1 MSLPIVAIIGRP
13 NVGKS
18 TLFNRL
24 LKKRL
29 AVVDGRPGVTRDRNY
44 SLCTWNGKSFYLVDT
59 GGLLPSTKNEL
70 ERQVKAQA
78 ESAIEEADFI
88 LFLIDNK
95 VGAQD
100 VDFEIAKKLKRINK
114 KVFLVANKV
123 DNEKEEMETYSLK
136 RLGLGDPYPVSAT
149 SGRNATELLDDI
161 AKLIPETVQAEEE
174 KGIKVAIIGRPNV
187 GKSTFI
193 NTLLGEEKLVVSE
206 MPGTTRDSIDT
217 QLKIKDDDFIFID
230 TAGLRKKSKIIDDL
244 EYYTSLR
251 SLRSIQR
258 ADVCLLLT
266 EAQEGMVN
274 QDLKI
279 AQETVEMWKGLVI
292 GVNKWDLIVKETKTA
307 DQYSKWIKSYAPF
320 LDFVPVIYIS
330 SKTGQR
336 VEKTIELV
344 KEVYL
349 ERKKRIETSELNQ
362 KLEPEIKRQPPPSFK
377 GKYVRLYY
385 CTQTD
390 TEPPTF
396 VFFSNYPEYLKKPYL
411 KFLQN
416 KIREHFGFKGCPI
429 KIKVNK
435 RE

>member
-1 MSLPIVAIIGRP
+1 
-13 NVGKS
+13 
-18 TLFNRL
+18 
-24 LKKRL
+24 
-29 AVVDGRPGVTRDRNY
+29 
-44 SLCTWNGKSFYLVDT
+44 
-59 GGLLPSTKNEL
+59 
-70 ERQVKAQA
+70 
-78 ESAIEEADFI
+78 
-88 LFLIDNK
+88 
-95 VGAQD
+95 
-100 VDFEIAKKLKRINK
+100 
-114 KVFLVANKV
+114 
-123 DNEKEEMETYSLK
+123 
-136 RLGLGDPYPVSAT
+136 
-149 SGRNATELLDDI
+149 
-161 AKLIPETVQAEEE
+161 
-174 KGIKVAIIGRPNV
+174 
-187 GKSTFI
+187 
-193 NTLLGEEKLVVSE
+193 

-217 QLKIKDDDFIFID
+217 KIRIKEDEFIFID
-230 TAGLRKKSKIIDDL
+230 TAGLKKRSKIIDDL

-349 ERKKRIETSELNQ
+349 ERKKRIETSDLNQ
-362 KLEPEIKRQPPPSFK
+362 KLEMEIKRQPPPSVK
-377 GKYVRLYY
+377 GKYVKLYY

-390 TEPPTF
+390 IEPPTF
-396 VFFSNYPEYLKKPYL
+396 VFFCNYPEHLKKPYL
-411 KFLQN
+411 RFLQN
-416 KIREHFGFKGCPI
+416 KIREHFGFNGCPI

>member
-29 AVVDGRPGVTRDRNY
+29 AVVHDRPGVTRDRNY
-44 SLCTWNGKSFYLVDT
+44 SLCTWNGKTFYLVDT
-59 GGLLPSTKNEL
+59 GGLLASTKNEL

-78 ESAIEEADFI
+78 EAAVEEADFI

-100 VDFEIAKKLKRINK
+100 VDYEIARKLKRINK

-123 DNEKEEMETYSLK
+123 DNEKEELETYSLS
-136 RLGLGDPYPVSAT
+136 RLGLGDPYAVSAT

-161 AKLIPETVQAEEE
+161 AKLIPEAEPAEEE

-193 NTLLGEEKLVVSE
+193 NRLLGEEKLVVSE

-217 QLKIKDDDFIFID
+217 KIRLKDEDFIFID
-230 TAGLRKKSKIIDDL
+230 TAGLRKRSKIIDDL

-279 AQETVEMWKGLVI
+279 AEETVEMWKGLVI
-292 GVNKWDLIVKETKTA
+292 GVNKWDLIQKETKTA
-307 DQYSKWIKSYAPF
+307 EQYTEWIQSYAPF
-320 LDFVPVIYIS
+320 LDFVPVIYLS
-330 SKTGQR
+330 SKSGQR
-336 VEKTIELV
+336 VEKAIDLV

-362 KLEPEIKRQPPPSFK
+362 KLEPEIKRQPPPSVK
-377 GKYVRLYY
+377 GKYIKLYY

-396 VFFSNYPEYLKKPYL
+396 VFFCNYPEHLKKPYL
-411 KFLQN
+411 RFLQS

-429 KIKVNK
+429 KIKINR

>member
-29 AVVDGRPGVTRDRNY
+29 AVVDDRPGVTRDRNY
-44 SLCTWNGKSFYLVDT
+44 SLCNWNGKDFYLVDT
-59 GGLLPSTKNEL
+59 GGLLTSTKSEL

-78 ESAIEEADFI
+78 EAAIEEADFI

-100 VDFEIAKKLKRINK
+100 VDFEIAKRLKKINK
-114 KVFLVANKV
+114 RVFLVANKV
-123 DNEKEEMETYSLK
+123 DNEKEELETYSLK

-149 SGRNATELLDDI
+149 SGRNATELLDDVVR
-161 AKLIPETVQAEEE
+161 LIPETLAAEEQA
-174 KGIKVAIIGRPNV
+174 GIKVAIIGRPNV
-187 GKSTFI
+187 GKSTFV

-206 MPGTTRDSIDT
+206 IPGTTRDSIDT
-217 QLKIKDDDFIFID
+217 TVRIGEDDFTLID
-230 TAGLRKKSKIIDDL
+230 TAGLKKRTKIADDI

-258 ADVCLLLT
+258 ADVCLLLAESQT
-266 EAQEGMVN
+266 GLVN

-279 AQETVEMWKGLVI
+279 AQEAVETWKGLVI
-292 GVNKWDLIVKETKTA
+292 GINKWDLLLKESKTA
-307 DQYSKWIKSYAPF
+307 DHYTKWIKSYAPF

-336 VEKTIELV
+336 VEKAIELV

-362 KLEPEIKRQPPPSFK
+362 ALEPDIKRQPPPSVK
-377 GKYVRLYY
+377 GKYVKLYY

-390 TEPPTF
+390 VEPPTF
-396 VFFSNYPEYLKKPYL
+396 VFFCNYPEYLKKPYL